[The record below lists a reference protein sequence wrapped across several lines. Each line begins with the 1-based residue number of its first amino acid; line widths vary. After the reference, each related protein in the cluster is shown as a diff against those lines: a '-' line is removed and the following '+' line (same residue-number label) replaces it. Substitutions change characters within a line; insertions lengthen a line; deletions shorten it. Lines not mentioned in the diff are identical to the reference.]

1 MTGNKF
7 IIYDLISEWISWKE
21 ILKINALKGLKIVKK
36 NIKVMNTIWNALQK
50 QTLSKTRA
58 IYLMLK
64 RAEIYLNDS
73 VKNNK
78 FMRKKPLIRKCIHKQ
93 IRLGINWNWAQLEV

>member
-1 MTGNKF
+1 
-7 IIYDLISEWISWKE
+7 
-21 ILKINALKGLKIVKK
+21 
-36 NIKVMNTIWNALQK
+36 MNTILSMKWSTKANAM
-50 QTLSKTRA
+50 SKSIA

-64 RAEIYLNDS
+64 TAEIYLNGS

-93 IRLGINWNWAQLEV
+93 ISRGIN